1 MGVLQRSARSVHQ
14 ILLIPYLAEP
24 QAYCHLRGRGAN
36 MYCLNITGVWI
47 LVPSSFGCG
56 PVGTL
61 LNSSV
66 LQCLH
71 FLK

>member
-1 MGVLQRSARSVHQ
+1 MGVLQRSDRSVHQ
-14 ILLIPYLAEP
+14 NLLTPYLAEP

-47 LVPSSFGCG
+47 LVPSSFGWG
-56 PVGTL
+56 PLGTS

-66 LQCLH
+66 PQCVH